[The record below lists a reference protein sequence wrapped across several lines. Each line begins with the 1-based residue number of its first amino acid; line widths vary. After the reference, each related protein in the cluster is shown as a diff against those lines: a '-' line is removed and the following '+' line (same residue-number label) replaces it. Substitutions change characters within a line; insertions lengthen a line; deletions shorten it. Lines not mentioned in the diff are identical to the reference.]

1 MCLIE
6 DVMDFQ
12 QFQKIASQTYFG
24 ITNMEL
30 KMLAFSETF
39 KTLFWIWTHRACHST
54 YKSPVDTKLF
64 VIFSLNSFIKLFFSI
79 LLKTTK
85 FVLVFYKFSTIT
97 LIQVQFSKSF
107 TFSMNLF
114 RFYFKPMQVDRFPI
128 FYQISHLLSQKPGCV
143 VVFFLSKVEN
153 VFQIL

>member
-1 MCLIE
+1 
-6 DVMDFQ
+6 
-12 QFQKIASQTYFG
+12 
-24 ITNMEL
+24 
-30 KMLAFSETF
+30 MLAFSETF
-39 KTLFWIWTHRACHST
+39 KIPFWIWTHRACHST

-64 VIFSLNSFIKLFFSI
+64 VIFSLNSFIKLLFFSI

-85 FVLVFYKFSTIT
+85 FVLVFYKFSTII

-128 FYQISHLLSQKPGCV
+128 FYQISHLLSQKTWLCGS
-143 VVFFLSKVEN
+143 FFL
-153 VFQIL
+153 F